1 MVYHLTKNTPAAYE
15 LQLQQLTKTILETEQ
30 QLGMWSDKLTDI
42 RALQM
47 DEAIDINE
55 ETNKTIDMMQD
66 YIIKYQQLLQDMTE
80 KVISAK
86 NSLIIFNAPNF
97 CVNPIST
104 IPSAP

>member
-1 MVYHLTKNTPAAYE
+1 MVYHLTTNTPATCE
-15 LQLQQLTKTILETEQ
+15 SQLQQLTKTILETKQ
-30 QLGMWSDKLTDI
+30 QLSIWSDKLTDI

-80 KVISAK
+80 KVILAN
-86 NSLIIFNAPNF
+86 NSLIHFNTPNY
-97 CVNPIST
+97 CANPIS
-104 IPSAP
+104 